1 MKNRIVIKLKN
12 GHIEHI
18 MASGDTDIAVIQENT
33 ATGAKTTSFARLEP
47 DFIFEVGKSHE
58 AYMGRVRNWLEKEKF

>member
-1 MKNRIVIKLKN
+1 
-12 GHIEHI
+12 

-58 AYMGRVRNWLEKEKF
+58 AYMGKTRNWLEKEKF